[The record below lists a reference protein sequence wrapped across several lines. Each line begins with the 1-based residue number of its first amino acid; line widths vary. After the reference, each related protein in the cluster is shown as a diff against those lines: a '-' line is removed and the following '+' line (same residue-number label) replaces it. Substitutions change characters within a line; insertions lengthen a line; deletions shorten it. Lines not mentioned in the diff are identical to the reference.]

1 MVNADLPDSSH
12 LAHQNQMEDHALSV
26 TLGAVFRESPFFV
39 AEVNY
44 LPGVPCYS

>member
-26 TLGAVFRESPFFV
+26 TLVADFRETHF
-39 AEVNY
+39 
-44 LPGVPCYS
+44 PGVVNRLPDVPD